1 MAAIYLDESRA
12 TKFTVDIQPDRR
24 NPDLRVLTTKGF
36 VTIGLT
42 FTKDQLKQIGSA
54 IEAETGGSPF

>member
-1 MAAIYLDESRA
+1 M
-12 TKFTVDIQPDRR
+12 
-24 NPDLRVLTTKGF
+24 TTKGF